1 MWDGYQPTPTSE
13 TLWSHPSEN
22 LPFHDWH
29 ALPRVPTENGFNDI
43 PNGKCF
49 FYTFASCSAY
59 SSDRRFWFVI
69 LTNGYV
75 PQKARAQALVLRLC
89 QFAVSD
95 LFKPPK
101 RKVDHP
107 HRFSIFSKSVRSPA
121 YVARRTP
128 LIRNPVLDY
137 KSTWCN
143 DHGVSPVHS

>member
-13 TLWSHPSEN
+13 ALWSHPSEN
-22 LPFHDWH
+22 LPFKFHDRH

-43 PNGKCF
+43 ANGKCF
-49 FYTFASCSAY
+49 FILLPRV
-59 SSDRRFWFVI
+59 RRIPPTGAFGLLFSR
-69 LTNGYV
+69 NGT
-75 PQKARAQALVLRLC
+75 PKKRAQALVLRLC

-107 HRFSIFSKSVRSPA
+107 HRFSIFSKSVRPPA
-121 YVARRTP
+121 YVATRTP

-137 KSTWCN
+137 KSTRCN
-143 DHGVSPVHS
+143 DNGSSPDH